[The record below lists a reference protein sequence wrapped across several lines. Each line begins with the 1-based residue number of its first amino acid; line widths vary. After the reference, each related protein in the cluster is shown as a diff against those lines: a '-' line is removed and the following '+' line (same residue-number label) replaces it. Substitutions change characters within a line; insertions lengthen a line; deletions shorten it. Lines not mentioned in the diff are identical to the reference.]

1 MAADEEIQERLKK
14 LEEFNALKERKIEL
28 RNDKHKGEALK
39 FPYCFDHLKKEYEEL
54 LKAKETG
61 DKKKIAEELGDLSNM
76 CEFTFLALKSE
87 EHLQIKQ
94 DLLKIMAKP
103 PRMNYSITDLAR
115 RYSMHKLRSL
125 STWSGFFGEL
135 ISGSEIKACLNEL
148 LAENKIQKSGSFYGV
163 TAAHPC
169 ENYDGEAGCKIMA
182 EQGWGV
188 NSECPFF
195 TLEDAKTCADF
206 KPRGG

>member
-1 MAADEEIQERLKK
+1 MAANKEIQERLKK

-39 FPYCFDHLKKEYEEL
+39 FPYCFDHLKEEYEEL

-76 CEFTFLALKSE
+76 CEFTFLALKRE
-87 EHLQIKQ
+87 EQIKQ
-94 DLLKIMAKP
+94 NLLKIMAKP
-103 PRMNYSITDLAR
+103 PRMNHSITDLAR
-115 RYSMHKLRSL
+115 RYS
-125 STWSGFFGEL
+125 GFFGEL
-135 ISGSEIKACLNEL
+135 PSISEIEACLNEL
-148 LAENKIQKSGSFYGV
+148 LAENEIQKFGSFYGV

-169 ENYDGEAGCKIMA
+169 ENYDEEAGCKIMA
-182 EQGWGV
+182 EQGEGV